1 VRVSGSQAVYP
12 PGGRLIGEARL
23 TIAEEWPESAS
34 FALQPSSPRCSL
46 APVRCRRLLCPRKQ
60 VGRLVPTASASAT
73 SRRRARCPS
82 RPGTRSAP
90 ASFGFSSRCCRS
102 ASPWIAALA
111 QIPRPADK
119 KGLIRLYLVYES
131 EQTAARKQVVAALK
145 RGNLKRA
152 RQIDAHRSSQGPR
165 ASFAAFVLGA
175 HLCQETVIG

>member
-1 VRVSGSQAVYP
+1 MARVRIVCASAVLAALLAGAGSLQAAAVPTKASWAASANRICKRYLTQASALPEPTGNKISPSVIRFFEQMLSFRVSMD
-12 PGGRLIGEARL
+12 R
-23 TIAEEWPESAS
+23 
-34 FALQPSSPRCSL
+34 
-46 APVRCRRLLCPRKQ
+46 
-60 VGRLVPTASASAT
+60 
-73 SRRRARCPS
+73 
-82 RPGTRSAP
+82 
-90 ASFGFSSRCCRS
+90 
-102 ASPWIAALA
+102 ALA